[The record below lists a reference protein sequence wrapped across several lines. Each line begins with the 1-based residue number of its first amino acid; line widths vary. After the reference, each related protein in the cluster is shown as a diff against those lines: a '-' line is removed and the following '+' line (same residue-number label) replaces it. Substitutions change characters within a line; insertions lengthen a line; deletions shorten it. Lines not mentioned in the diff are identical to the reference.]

1 MIKVLINT
9 ISAKKYA
16 GGAFQITLNFMLRSL
31 EDVDVKWY
39 YITSQDVDEAI
50 GIKFLHI
57 KGLKYFVFPTQPDF
71 NGSYRRVKKEVAKL
85 EEKIKP
91 NLVYSITAPSYFT
104 FKTREVM
111 RFTNPWVTHP
121 NKYSWSTYNFTE
133 KIKQKIYCLYQ
144 RHLMKSAYAF
154 ITQTVTTKNG
164 IMRITG
170 RSSDRVCVVSNVLPG
185 VFNNM
190 DNTPIIDAQWVNV
203 ACVGNPVPHKNFNII
218 PDVIRELNSLGIT
231 NVRFHTT
238 IPKDSPMIDKV
249 VRPLEGDGFGERI
262 INHGRLTQQ
271 ELGEMYRRCQFCFL
285 PTLLEVFSASTV
297 EAMYFGLPIVA
308 TDFDFNTE
316 VLGDSCLYYEPKNA
330 KDAASKFAKLIADKD
345 LQAMMKAKM
354 KQRLT
359 VYGNYDEH
367 FNAIKSF
374 LMKIAIE

>member
-1 MIKVLINT
+1 M
-9 ISAKKYA
+9 KY
-16 GGAFQITLNFMLRSL
+16 
-31 EDVDVKWY
+31 
-39 YITSQDVDEAI
+39 
-50 GIKFLHI
+50 
-57 KGLKYFVFPTQPDF
+57 
-71 NGSYRRVKKEVAKL
+71 
-85 EEKIKP
+85 
-91 NLVYSITAPSYFT
+91 
-104 FKTREVM
+104 
-111 RFTNPWVTHP
+111 
-121 NKYSWSTYNFTE
+121 
-133 KIKQKIYCLYQ
+133 
-144 RHLMKSAYAF
+144 AYAF